1 MGRRLAFLCVLGL
14 GACAAPPQDVAMQG
28 NADGVVISYV
38 GDIANTLPI
47 ARQHCARYERV
58 PVLHDAKENHAV
70 YFCVRPGAVP

>member
-1 MGRRLAFLCVLGL
+1 
-14 GACAAPPQDVAMQG
+14 MQG

>member
-1 MGRRLAFLCVLGL
+1 
-14 GACAAPPQDVAMQG
+14 MQG
-28 NADGVVISYV
+28 NANGVLINYV

-58 PVLHDAKENHAV
+58 PVLHDAKENRAI